1 MCSCIVIV
9 GTKFSTE
16 EFFEV
21 FRTILPKYGYDEE
34 KQTLP
39 YNSMYDDGTLEA
51 YQSDFLSIIDGKS
64 FEEKQLVYHNSY
76 KLVILGKVIA
86 YGYKQDVIELSTSPV
101 VDENEKLYFIH
112 YAR

>member
-1 MCSCIVIV
+1 
-9 GTKFSTE
+9 
-16 EFFEV
+16 
-21 FRTILPKYGYDEE
+21 
-34 KQTLP
+34 
-39 YNSMYDDGTLEA
+39 MYDDDDTLEA
-51 YQSDFLSIIDGKS
+51 YQSGFLSIIDGKS
-64 FEEKQLVYHNSY
+64 FVEKQLVYHNSY